1 MTNGGKANLVAKIHL
16 MNKVYA
22 FDLGVF
28 YWITFLPNLP
38 TTRLLVP
45 IPSII
50 PASSIL
56 YLLAGLIL

>member
-1 MTNGGKANLVAKIHL
+1 MTNGGKANLVAEIHL
-16 MNKVYA
+16 MNEVYA

-28 YWITFLPNLP
+28 HWITFFPDLP
-38 TTRLLVP
+38 TTRPLVP

-56 YLLAGLIL
+56 YLLAGLML